1 MTTQNQSNRYTPL
14 STNFTVTPVLVIDT
28 NASLDD
34 LQTSAYQRI
43 QAASDLLETMTC
55 VSLNTTC
62 DKDFTHVT
70 NAAYLL
76 LREGCDLLKLVHQR
90 TMALSRQVA
99 Q

>member
-1 MTTQNQSNRYTPL
+1 ML
-14 STNFTVTPVLVIDT
+14 IDT

-34 LQTSAYQRI
+34 LQTSAYQRL

-55 VSLNTTC
+55 VSLVTTC

-76 LREGCDLLKLVHQR
+76 VREGCDLLQLVQQMHY
-90 TMALSRQVA
+90 VA
-99 Q
+99 GQFSISANTQCFVTQNRPA

>member
-1 MTTQNQSNRYTPL
+1 MERYIPL
-14 STNFTVTPVLVIDT
+14 STNFTVLPVLVIDT
-28 NASLDD
+28 QASLDD
-34 LQTSAYQRI
+34 LQTSAYQRL

-62 DKDFTHVT
+62 DKDLPHVT

-76 LREGCDLLKLVHQR
+76 VREGCDLLQLVQQR

>member
-1 MTTQNQSNRYTPL
+1 MTTQNASNRYIPL
-14 STNFTVTPVLVIDT
+14 STNFTTIPVLVIDT
-28 NASLDD
+28 DASLDD
-34 LQTSAYQRI
+34 LQTSAYQRL

-55 VSLNTTC
+55 VSLVTTC

-76 LREGCDLLKLVHQR
+76 VREGCDLLQLVQQR